1 MIKPIVRGGFGSVD
15 FIELLLFILF
25 FSMFLRAEVFS
36 INIASVGIKP
46 FHILPIFVTFF
57 CLIKYKMKVYRV
69 KFIGL
74 SLTIFMLLLLLE
86 SLTHM
91 LTKGLNV
98 GYLRGVFYCFIF
110 LASTLLHGQY
120 YAECEINR
128 INFSDR
134 YKKFMSIAALMVLT
148 MISIKNLVFLP
159 DIFSQYLS
167 GLVRPRPEWNFMN
180 IGHSINNEMVFSLML
195 LPFLRPII
203 RSAFTIL
210 IVAIVL
216 VMMLLTK
223 VDAAY
228 LFCIFLLLCYF
239 YNYLN
244 NSFNFGGKGVLFMG
258 LFVIP
263 LLITTVF
270 IGGDFTDL
278 KGGELGRY
286 LLWNSALNTFSDL
299 DIIEKMFGGNNLSY
313 LISGYDD
320 LYSIGIE
327 VMDFH
332 NTYINTVF
340 EFGVVTLIAYIF
352 LMLMPLV
359 GALSQVRLKSSISI
373 FIAFSLLSAWFSPR
387 GLDYLFWFF
396 SPCLMLFQYSS
407 YAANNSI
414 KPNNNL
420 VRLT

>member
-1 MIKPIVRGGFGSVD
+1 
-15 FIELLLFILF
+15 
-25 FSMFLRAEVFS
+25 
-36 INIASVGIKP
+36 
-46 FHILPIFVTFF
+46 
-57 CLIKYKMKVYRV
+57 
-69 KFIGL
+69 
-74 SLTIFMLLLLLE
+74 
-86 SLTHM
+86 
-91 LTKGLNV
+91 
-98 GYLRGVFYCFIF
+98 
-110 LASTLLHGQY
+110 
-120 YAECEINR
+120 
-128 INFSDR
+128 
-134 YKKFMSIAALMVLT
+134 
-148 MISIKNLVFLP
+148 
-159 DIFSQYLS
+159 
-167 GLVRPRPEWNFMN
+167 
-180 IGHSINNEMVFSLML
+180 
-195 LPFLRPII
+195 
-203 RSAFTIL
+203 
-210 IVAIVL
+210 
-216 VMMLLTK
+216 MMLLTK